1 MSHNI
6 PKHLLTQ
13 VTEQINSAL
22 TMHDVVR
29 IARIV
34 GGYRMTRRNGA
45 LVATRTADFTDAER
59 AWFRSP
65 LSRDG
70 GAL

>member
-6 PKHLLTQ
+6 PKHLITQ

-45 LVATRTADFTDAER
+45 LVATRTTCEYTDADR
-59 AWFRSP
+59 AWFRAP
-65 LSRDG
+65 LG